1 MPDIVDTVDSINS
14 IAEKYKSLRQLSKP
28 PSFALQYG
36 GQYHT
41 LMNNC
46 GFDKEMAIQI
56 ETNYHKMYEVSDKWV
71 ADKINLATKQGYLD
85 TAFGLRIRTPLLAK
99 SILGSSK
106 TPYEVQAE
114 ARSVGNAISGQSYG
128 LLNNRAIIAFMQKVW
143 NSEYK
148 YDIMPVSLIHDAIYL
163 IIKDDIRVVEWVNK
177 HLIQEMQWQE
187 LEELKH
193 DKVKLGAE
201 LDLYYPDWSNPIT
214 LPNNISQAEIK
225 EIVTKNK

>member
-1 MPDIVDTVDSINS
+1 MGTPYT
-14 IAEKYKSLRQLSKP
+14 
-28 PSFALQYG
+28 LQ
-36 GQYHT
+36 Q
-41 LMNNC
+41 NC
-46 GFDKEMAIQI
+46 GFSPEESQQI
-56 ETNYHKMYEVSDKWV
+56 YDNYHSMYKQSDLWV
-71 ADKINLATKQGYLD
+71 KDKLDLCTKQGYID
-85 TAFGLRIRTPLLAK
+85 VAFGLRIRTPLLAK

-128 LLNNRAIIAFMQKVW
+128 LLNNRAIVAFMQKVW

-214 LPNNISQAEIK
+214 LPNNINQEEIK
-225 EIVTKNK
+225 LLVTKNK